1 MIKIP
6 ESIRDPDT
14 SDVLG
19 IDTNN
24 AARTTLYYG
33 GTVVGGSASAIKV
46 YISNPLTPH
55 TEAHLGANCDGNTGE
70 TDRVLKL
77 ANTALSFNEQI
88 TLNGQILIDTID
100 YTTDH
105 ESTTS
110 NMTFLG
116 EIYND
121 DNLSVRYFQQ

>member
-55 TEAHLGANCDGNTGE
+55 TEPYRGSDCTGADEAVN
-70 TDRVLKL
+70 RVLTL
-77 ANTALSFNEQI
+77 ANTALSFDEQI
-88 TLNGQILIDTID
+88 ILNGQTLTNTVD

-116 EIYND
+116 EIHNTDYI
-121 DNLSVRYFQQ
+121 SVRYFNQ